1 MTTPI
6 WRCYGCEGPVPMCED
21 GPERWFE
28 ITEYREGEMQAVGAI
43 CENFP
48 RCVRGLPRCE
58 SEVPPMEQLSPQ
70 DTQ

>member
-1 MTTPI
+1 MTTPV

-48 RCVRGLPRCE
+48 RCV
-58 SEVPPMEQLSPQ
+58 SAAS
-70 DTQ
+70 DTYLEEILDM